1 MFGAVAAGAVFP
13 IMFAV
18 FGSLT
23 DVFNREAY
31 KSEITRRHNWNLFIG
46 LHSPTAT
53 PSNTS

>member
-23 DVFNREAY
+23 DVFNR
-31 KSEITRRHNWNLFIG
+31 KLFFRHYIDI
-46 LHSPTAT
+46 
-53 PSNTS
+53 

>member
-31 KSEITRRHNWNLFIG
+31 KSEITRRHSWNLFIS
-46 LHSPTAT
+46 LYSPTAI
-53 PSNTS
+53 PSSTS